1 MAADTVLQKA
11 GIMVTPEEEL
21 TATQRAAAAMET
33 PKEEVTDRTDVR
45 HTAIPT
51 ERAVMAAEKEGA
63 MAVPKA
69 ETMETRKK
77 EGPTAVLKAEP
88 TSSLQEDLTEEA
100 PRAGISVLQE
110 EELSVTEKDVLQRH
124 RKAEE
129 DSPARTGNLQ
139 EGISDHPEEELSADL
154 NRQAKVASQARG
166 TLPANRHARLPRNLI
181 RTDSMRTM
189 SRTSI

>member
-88 TSSLQEDLTEEA
+88 TSSRQGGLTEGTQ
-100 PRAGISVLQE
+100 RAETSDHPADALSAMGKGVLH
-110 EELSVTEKDVLQRH
+110 RH

-129 DSPARTGNLQ
+129 DSLARTGSRQ
-139 EGISDHPEEELSADL
+139 AGTSGHPAEELSADL
-154 NRQAKVASQARG
+154 NRQAKAASQARG